1 MQRFMA
7 PQEMQTTPQEPYAFE
22 LQDGK
27 TREEAKI
34 PKLLRAYLAAGAQI
48 CGPPAMDREFR
59 TIDFL
64 TLLDLG
70 RVPKGARARFM
81 G

>member
-1 MQRFMA
+1 MA
-7 PQEMQTTPQEPYAFE
+7 QPEMQTVPQKPYAFNLCE
-22 LQDGK
+22 GDTCEQV
-27 TREEAKI
+27 KI
-34 PKLLRAYLAAGAQI
+34 PRLLRAYLAAGAQI

-70 RVPKGARARFM
+70 RLPKGARARFL
-81 G
+81 GE

>member
-1 MQRFMA
+1 MRTH
-7 PQEMQTTPQEPYAFE
+7 PQPSYACDLHE
-22 LQDGK
+22 G
-27 TREEAKI
+27 ESCAEAKV

-48 CGPPAMDREFR
+48 CSLPAIDREFR

-70 RVPKGARARFM
+70 RLPRGARSRFL
-81 G
+81 GT